1 MGDSV
6 EDNLKCEGLLKKFQR
21 GKTLL
26 VSVIETIL
34 VIFWQKNV
42 ATFGLSPKN
51 LFETKLN
58 CF

>member
-34 VIFWQKNV
+34 VIFWQK
-42 ATFGLSPKN
+42 LWL
-51 LFETKLN
+51 LFTLVLKICVRLT
-58 CF
+58 